1 MNVLFVEGEAC
12 LHLKM
17 AQNNARAN
25 ARVRETLIV
34 CPSHLLEVLPS
45 FPLSNPPQS
54 HAVSAA
60 APRSPIEFYN
70 SSHNL
75 ARSEQAEGRDPPAQ
89 QPAPKE
95 EAPPPNFPPP
105 PPNRF
110 PVRASAG
117 PP

>member
-1 MNVLFVEGEAC
+1 
-12 LHLKM
+12 M

-89 QPAPKE
+89 QAAAFGYSGDGRRRKE
-95 EAPPPNFPPP
+95 EPPEP
-105 PPNRF
+105 
-110 PVRASAG
+110 RAARQLFMG
-117 PP
+117 ERDV